1 MNSIFGIAVITIVGI
16 SSLWIVPE
24 VMDRFSKGKDM
35 KIKLENKDR
44 EIKALKDQLERIHQH
59 ATALS
64 QIACTFA
71 EVEEKEEF
79 PIDQAVF
86 SKARREFFE
95 LEDAMRVAG
104 ASKQGVQK
112 LKESAYAMSLAL
124 KAVINSYE
132 KKLEEEM
139 TL

>member
-1 MNSIFGIAVITIVGI
+1 
-16 SSLWIVPE
+16 
-24 VMDRFSKGKDM
+24 
-35 KIKLENKDR
+35 
-44 EIKALKDQLERIHQH
+44 
-59 ATALS
+59 
-64 QIACTFA
+64 
-71 EVEEKEEF
+71 
-79 PIDQAVF
+79 
-86 SKARREFFE
+86 
-95 LEDAMRVAG
+95 MRVAG